1 MRDPAATNG
10 MRGSL
15 RGSAGKAN
23 KLVSAC
29 AGNYCRLKGLVRQL
43 DHEHMMEEYQMSFKS
58 LTAPVALAA
67 ALGFGSTAFAQTMV
81 GTQEISEADL
91 AAVTEHCRTLAAGS
105 DDQAT
110 SATDPGGEAGN
121 SGNADNDS
129 VSGTMPDTDAGTM
142 DAAQP
147 TTGNEGNQDND
158 SPDPA
163 AAGMASDNSATA
175 TTGLEGNQDA
185 DQFSGTINMEII
197 TLADCQA
204 AGL

>member
-1 MRDPAATNG
+1 
-10 MRGSL
+10 
-15 RGSAGKAN
+15 
-23 KLVSAC
+23 
-29 AGNYCRLKGLVRQL
+29 
-43 DHEHMMEEYQMSFKS
+43 MSIKS
-58 LTAPVALAA
+58 LTAPLAIAA

-81 GTQEISEADL
+81 GTQEINEADM
-91 AAVTEHCRTLAAGS
+91 AAVAEHCRTLAMGS

-110 SATDPGGEAGN
+110 SVTEPGGDAGN

-129 VSGTMPDTDAGTM
+129 VAGTTPDTDAGTM
-142 DAAQP
+142 DGAQP

-163 AAGMASDNSATA
+163 MAATASDNTATA

-185 DQFSGTINMEII
+185 DQFSGTINMEVI

-204 AGL
+204 AGM